1 MIKLKKYT
9 ALTLCALTLT
19 TTPLSALADEYDQ
32 KIADQDKKISDLQQT
47 EQSAED
53 QKAALEQQVAAVEQ
67 EVNAVLRV
75 KEIKRF
81 NSKDCYPSRKNSK
94 TGRTNQKSSSR
105 CSNET
110 GFWFNR

>member
-67 EVNAVLRV
+67 EVNAVL
-75 KEIKRF
+75 KE
-81 NSKDCYPSRKNSK
+81 K
-94 TGRTNQKSSSR
+94 T
-105 CSNET
+105 NEEKKLSDLT
-110 GFWFNR
+110 AKIAILQEENPKT